1 MTLIR
6 FRASQKQDV
15 DLARTYD
22 AVVVGSGAAGG
33 MAAHVLTSQGMQ
45 VLLLEAGKRIP
56 IEQELRSMEWP
67 YEHPRRG
74 DAPPGFHAIS
84 FNEYNVR
91 QPPYAKGSAFRH
103 VFSYVGG
110 WGGSDYVKSI
120 LVDEKDHPYTGTKYA
135 WVRARLLGGKT
146 NIWGRLALRLS
157 DYDFKGKSHDG
168 YGEDWP
174 ISYADLAPYYD
185 KVDLYLG
192 ISGHKEN
199 LPHLPDSLFQR
210 PNKLT
215 PGEVKLRN
223 TLKGMGRTLT
233 PYRAGVTT
241 DGVKHNK
248 YRSKCFGRGA
258 CGRRPGGCDI
268 HAAFDSPTGLIYP
281 AMDTGNLTLRTN
293 AIAHE
298 VLVDPN
304 TGKARGVS
312 FVDAENKRTY
322 EAKAKVVILAA
333 STLESARLLLLS
345 KSRQHP
351 NGIGNSSGHVGH
363 NFCEH
368 VMGPGA
374 TGLVKELVGRP
385 SALEDGR
392 PGGFYVA
399 RFRNLQ
405 DKQRGFIRGYGFE
418 GGGGFSIF
426 PAGVW
431 DVPGFGGQFK
441 KSVRDHAGAFISM
454 GGFGEV
460 LARYENYMDLD
471 PEVKDAWGIP
481 VLRFH
486 YQFGDNEKK
495 MCEDMSTTARE
506 MFEEAGIEV
515 VGVDK
520 TVLTEGW
527 SIHELGTARMGT
539 NPKTSVLNQ
548 FQQSHDVKNL
558 FVVDGSSHVSAS
570 CQNPTWTIMALA
582 WRSCE
587 HLADEFKRGNL

>member
-1 MTLIR
+1 MTLVR
-6 FRASQKQDV
+6 VALAQEREV
-15 DLARTYD
+15 DLSITYD

-33 MAAHVLTSQGMQ
+33 MAAHVLTSQGMK
-45 VLLLEAGKRIP
+45 VLLLEAGKKIP

-74 DAPPGFHAIS
+74 DWPPGNHAIRH
-84 FNEYNVR
+84 NEYTIR
-91 QPPYAKGSAFRH
+91 QPPYAKKTAFKH
-103 VFSYVGG
+103 VYSYVGG
-110 WGGSDYVKSI
+110 WGGSDYVKNI
-120 LVDEKDHPYTGTKYA
+120 LVDEKDHPYTGTRYA

-157 DYDFKGKSHDG
+157 DYDFKGKTHDG

-174 ISYADLAPYYD
+174 ISYADIEPYYD

-192 ISGHKEN
+192 ISGYKEN
-199 LPHLPDSLFQR
+199 LPHLPDSQFQR
-210 PNKLT
+210 HNKLT
-215 PGEVKLRN
+215 ASELMLRKS
-223 TLKGMGRTLT
+223 LAKMGRTVT

-241 DGVKHNK
+241 DGVKNK

-293 AIAHE
+293 SIAHE
-298 VLVDPN
+298 ILVDPN

-312 FVDAENKRTY
+312 FVDSQNHRTY
-322 EAKAKVVILAA
+322 EAKARVVIVGA

-351 NGIGNSSGHVGH
+351 NGIGNSSNHVGH

-374 TGLVKELVGRP
+374 TGLVKELVGRAP
-385 SALEDGR
+385 TLDDGK
-392 PGGFYVA
+392 PGGFYLP

-405 DKQRGFIRGYGFE
+405 DKQPGFVRGYGFE
-418 GGGGFSIF
+418 GGGGFGIF
-426 PAGVW
+426 PDGAF
-431 DVPGFGGQFK
+431 DAPGFGGQFK
-441 KSVRDHAGAFISM
+441 KTVREHAGAFISM

-471 PEVKDAWGIP
+471 PTVKDRWGIP
-481 VLRFH
+481 ALRFH
-486 YQFGDNEKK
+486 YQFSDNEKK
-495 MCEDMSTTARE
+495 MCEDMAATARE
-506 MFEEAGIEV
+506 MFEEAGVEII
-515 VGVDK
+515 GVDK
-520 TVLTEGW
+520 EMLTEGW

-539 NPKTSVLNQ
+539 DPKTSVLNQ
-548 FQQSHDVKNL
+548 FQQSHDVRNL